1 MVARTRLHDPEALW
15 LTLSLD
21 GEELEHGLA
30 ANGQEAV
37 RVAVLILARQPRLS
51 PGHCLS
57 VRLNDDDPKPPK
69 PGKEGNK

>member
-1 MVARTRLHDPEALW
+1 LLEPDYTIPKPLW

-21 GEELEHGLA
+21 GLEHGLA

-57 VRLNDDDPKPPK
+57 VRLNDAAA
-69 PGKEGNK
+69 GA